1 MKKIP
6 TFWIPAR
13 AAAKQAFI
21 AVRPFLSASIPEC
34 TTKGSVVPATR
45 PFPLL
50 TTNGLGLSKRF
61 KVILSILSKSFGG
74 QVLGDNDIISL
85 LTFFRQISVAVTGK
99 NVE

>member
-1 MKKIP
+1 MKKIA

-21 AVRPFLSASIPEC
+21 AVPPFLSASIPEC
-34 TTKGSVVPATR
+34 TAKGSVVPATR

-50 TTNGLGLSKRF
+50 TTNGLGLSKLFR
-61 KVILSILSKSFGG
+61 VILSILSNSFGG

-85 LTFFRQISVAVTGK
+85 LTVFRKISVAVTGK

>member
-6 TFWIPAR
+6 AFWIPAR

-21 AVRPFLSASIPEC
+21 AVPPFLSIPEC

-61 KVILSILSKSFGG
+61 RVILSILSKSFGG

-85 LTFFRQISVAVTGK
+85 LTFFRPISVAVTGK